1 MKTTI
6 DRFGRLVV
14 PKELRERLGLR
25 AGDEVEVDSR
35 DQEIVLKPTA
45 HEAPLCIEEGV
56 LVYCGKAAG
65 DIAAAVKRLRE
76 QRLEDVA
83 RRIHL

>member
-25 AGDEVEVDSR
+25 PGDEVEMEGH
-35 DQEIVLKPTA
+35 DQEIVLKP
-45 HEAPLCIEEGV
+45 HVQELPLCLEKGV

-65 DIAAAVKRLRE
+65 DIEAGVRRVREERLTK
-76 QRLEDVA
+76 LSGNKA
-83 RRIHL
+83 

>member
-25 AGDEVEVDSR
+25 PGDEVEVEGHES
-35 DQEIVLKPTA
+35 ELTLKPLVQ
-45 HEAPLCIEEGV
+45 EAPLCLEEGV
-56 LVYCGKAAG
+56 LVYCGRASG
-65 DIAAAVKRLRE
+65 DIEASVRHVREERLTKVSGKKR
-76 QRLEDVA
+76 
-83 RRIHL
+83 

>member
-25 AGDEVEVDSR
+25 AGDEIEVDSR

-45 HEAPLCIEEGV
+45 QEAPLCVEEGV
-56 LVYCGKAAG
+56 LVYCGRAAG
-65 DIAAAVKRLRE
+65 DIVAVVKRQRE
-76 QRLEDVA
+76 QRLEDLWRTIA
-83 RRIHL
+83 